1 MTAQC
6 PKSKFFLLTGHML
19 PALQR
24 LGLKGGNDLQ
34 ILKTLI
40 FFQSRMALD
49 FLPSTYRLTTPII
62 TRREEDKK

>member
-24 LGLKGGNDLQ
+24 LGLKGGNGLE

-40 FFQSRMALD
+40 FFFQSRMALD
-49 FLPSTYRLTTPII
+49 FLPGTYRLNTPII
-62 TRREEDKK
+62 T